1 VILIVS
7 RRKQESHKAGNRG
20 IKMGSQNGDIDY
32 KIIRLLQK
40 NGRIPNTEIAK
51 KLGVSEAT
59 VRNRLQTL
67 IREEHIQILAIANPI
82 KLKSGMVGNIRIKA
96 ENKNLDQVG
105 KELFKIEELWYVSQL
120 VGKDDFDAEYYVSSQ
135 GDFGRLIERIKNID
149 GIIDIETSLITRYVK
164 YSGGLTF
171 P

>member
-1 VILIVS
+1 MS
-7 RRKQESHKAGNRG
+7 
-20 IKMGSQNGDIDY
+20 IDY

-51 KLGVSEAT
+51 KLGISEAT
-59 VRNRLQTL
+59 VRNRLQAL
-67 IREEHIQILAIANPI
+67 IKEEHIQILAIVNPI

-96 ENKNLDQVG
+96 ENKKLDQVG
-105 KELFKIEELWYVSQL
+105 KALFNIDELWYISQL
-120 VGKDDFDAEYYVSSQ
+120 VGKEDFDAEYYVSSQ
-135 GDFGRLIERIKNID
+135 GDFGRLIGRIKNID
-149 GIIDIETSLITRYVK
+149 GIIDIETSLFTRYVK

>member
-1 VILIVS
+1 
-7 RRKQESHKAGNRG
+7 
-20 IKMGSQNGDIDY
+20 
-32 KIIRLLQK
+32 
-40 NGRIPNTEIAK
+40 
-51 KLGVSEAT
+51 
-59 VRNRLQTL
+59 
-67 IREEHIQILAIANPI
+67 
-82 KLKSGMVGNIRIKA
+82 MVGNIRIKA

>member
-1 VILIVS
+1 
-7 RRKQESHKAGNRG
+7 
-20 IKMGSQNGDIDY
+20 MGTQNGDIDF

-51 KLGVSEAT
+51 TLGVSEAT

-67 IREEHIQILAIANPI
+67 IRDEHIQILAIVNPI

-96 ENKNLDQVG
+96 ENKKLAQVG
-105 KELFKIEELWYVSQL
+105 KALFKIDELWYISQM
-120 VGKDDFDAEYYVSSQ
+120 VGRDDFDAEYYVSSQ

-149 GIIDIETSLITRYVK
+149 GIVNVETSLITKYVK
-164 YSGGLTF
+164 YAGGLTF

>member
-1 VILIVS
+1 
-7 RRKQESHKAGNRG
+7 
-20 IKMGSQNGDIDY
+20 MGTQNGDIDY

-51 KLGVSEAT
+51 TLGVSEAT

-67 IREEHIQILAIANPI
+67 IRDEHIQILAIVNPI
-82 KLKSGMVGNIRIKA
+82 KLKSGMVGNIRIMA
-96 ENKNLDQVG
+96 ENRKLEQVG
-105 KELFKIEELWYVSQL
+105 KALFEIDELWYISQM
-120 VGKDDFDAEYYVSSQ
+120 VGRDDFDAEYYVSSQ

-149 GIIDIETSLITRYVK
+149 GIVNVETALITRYVK

>member
-1 VILIVS
+1 
-7 RRKQESHKAGNRG
+7 
-20 IKMGSQNGDIDY
+20 MGTQNGDIDY

-67 IREEHIQILAIANPI
+67 IKEEHIQILAIANPI
-82 KLKSGMVGNIRIKA
+82 KLKSGIVGNIRIKA
-96 ENKNLDQVG
+96 ENKKLEHVG

-135 GDFGRLIERIKNID
+135 GEFGRLIDRIKKID
-149 GIIDIETSLITRYVK
+149 GIVNLETSLIVRYVK